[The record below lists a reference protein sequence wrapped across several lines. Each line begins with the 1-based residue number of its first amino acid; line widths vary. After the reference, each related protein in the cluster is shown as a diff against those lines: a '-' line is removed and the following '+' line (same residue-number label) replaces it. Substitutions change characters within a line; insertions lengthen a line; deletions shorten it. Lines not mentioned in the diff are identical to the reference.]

1 MIINKVEPQGFCNGV
16 KYALRLVQKAINDPE
31 VEKPIY
37 LLGNLIHNHFVMD
50 DLKKQGVKIIDNNKT
65 RLEMLDDIDEGT
77 VVFSAH
83 GVSPKVYEK
92 AKSKGLNII
101 DATCPNVLIIHNRI
115 KTYLEQDYLIIYIG
129 SKKHPECE
137 GVLDISDN
145 INLITSILDI
155 DNLEIKNQNIYITNQ
170 TTLSKFELQ
179 AIYDK
184 LQLKYP
190 NAIIDNKI
198 CNATTLRQEAVMN
211 IKDSKLCIV
220 VGDKTSSN
228 SNKLVSVASTKGL
241 ESILIDDYN
250 DLTKLDLSNFDSI
263 SITSGAS
270 TPSFV
275 VDEVIKYLNNTYNK

>member
-16 KYALRLVQKAINDPE
+16 KYALRLVLKAINDPE

-50 DLKKQGVKIIDNNKT
+50 DLKKQGVIIIDNNKT
-65 RLEMLDDIDEGT
+65 RLEMLDEIEEGT

-92 AKSKGLNII
+92 AKNKGLNFI

-115 KTYLEQDYLIIYIG
+115 KTYLEQNYSIVYIG

-145 INLITSILDI
+145 INLVTSISDI
-155 DNLEIKNQNIYITNQ
+155 DNLNIKNKNIYVTNQ
-170 TTLSKFELQ
+170 TTLSKYELEE
-179 AIYDK
+179 IYNK

-190 NAIIDNKI
+190 LATIDNKI
-198 CNATTLRQEAVMN
+198 CNATTLRQEAIMN
-211 IKDSKLCIV
+211 ITNSKLCIV
-220 VGDKTSSN
+220 VGDKNSSN
-228 SNKLVSVASTKGL
+228 SNKLVSVAKTVGL
-241 ESILIDDYN
+241 DSLLIDDYK
-250 DLTKLDLSNFDSI
+250 DLLNIDLSNYDNI
-263 SITSGAS
+263 AITSGAS

-275 VDEVIKYLNNTYNK
+275 VDGVIKYLNNTYNK